1 MLKNFNW
8 NRLLS
13 ILGFLVF
20 LISLIILWNAFRDR
34 EINENSVKITVEVI
48 EYPSDCSK
56 ISTRGRYC
64 KLKYKGKVYVK
75 RAGNKFC
82 NLVSGKD
89 TIVVLTNKNEDKL
102 LFIDEYESN
111 QFMSGFIIMIVS
123 IIIIIKG
130 FKD

>member
-1 MLKNFNW
+1 MNDNPIKV
-8 NRLLS
+8 
-13 ILGFLVF
+13 I
-20 LISLIILWNAFRDR
+20 A
-34 EINENSVKITVEVI
+34 EVI

-56 ISTRGRYC
+56 ISTRGGYC
-64 KLKYKGKVYVK
+64 KLKYKGKIYIK

-89 TIVVLTNKNEDKL
+89 TVVVLTNKNEDEL
-102 LFIDEYESN
+102 LFIGEYESS
-111 QFMSGFIIMIVS
+111 QFISGFFIMIVS